1 MYFFPL
7 LPISSSG
14 IVMKIKNMKGKVLHG
29 DSQRTAEDTEEQK
42 VTALAPTKL
51 EVRVKIS

>member
-29 DSQRTAEDTEEQK
+29 DSQRTAENTEEQK
-42 VTALAPTKL
+42 VAALAPTKL